1 MKKLFKKMK
10 LFVGYIHLID
20 KNTDKEVND
29 LRLIT
34 GNKRKRDVVEQLLL
48 ENYNKYYR
56 LACSYVHN
64 DQDAGDIVQNGAYKA
79 ILNSDKLKNIEY
91 AETWLYRIMMNE
103 IFAKYREK
111 ESVPLQE
118 ISFENGKEDTYEN
131 FDLKKAIGSLDKEDR
146 AVVILRY
153 YEDMRLEDIA
163 RVLNENL
170 STVKSRLYRSMRKL
184 RLQMEPYDE
193 NA

>member
-1 MKKLFKKMK
+1 M
-10 LFVGYIHLID
+10 
-20 KNTDKEVND
+20 
-29 LRLIT
+29 RLIT
-34 GNKRKRDVVEQLLL
+34 SNRKKRDIVEQLLL

-56 LACSYVHN
+56 LACSYVNN
-64 DQDAGDIVQNGAYKA
+64 DTDAGDIVQNGAYKA
-79 ILNSDKLKNIEY
+79 ILNSDKLQNIEY
-91 AETWLYRIMMNE
+91 AETWIYRIMMNE

-111 ESVPLQE
+111 ETVPLQD

-146 AVVILRY
+146 AVVVLRY

-163 RVLNENL
+163 TVLGEKL

-184 RLQMEPYDE
+184 RLQLEPYDE
-193 NA
+193 SV